1 MNPLSRP
8 LAGTNVGGG
17 TFWGLAQL
25 LTGVNDFDEILALS
39 GHGDNSNVRVL
50 CGGKRISDA
59 PSFSYPQPH

>member
-50 CGGKRISDA
+50 G
-59 PSFSYPQPH
+59 